1 MALGLL
7 SLGGCR
13 TMPVGGDGLTLD
25 ARRERLE
32 AVEEW
37 EMRGRLAVDTGERA
51 FQGSFQWHQN
61 RDALELVVRGP
72 LGGGV
77 LQVRG
82 SPGALTVTSG
92 GETWLLEDPEA
103 DLSELLGWW
112 LPVASLP
119 AWLVGLPDPAHRAE
133 TRTGEIG
140 ALESLEQRAWRLDY
154 VSYQLR
160 EGLLIPRR
168 IDMSHGPL
176 KVRVAVDAWVPAGA
190 VPAS

>member
-7 SLGGCR
+7 ALGGCR
-13 TMPVGGDGLTLD
+13 TMPVGGDGLSLD

-32 AVEEW
+32 AVEAW

-51 FQGSFQWHQN
+51 FQGSFQWQQN

-82 SPGALTVTSG
+82 SADGLTLTSG
-92 GETWLLEDPEA
+92 GETRSLADPEA
-103 DLSELLGWW
+103 DLSALLGWW
-112 LPVASLP
+112 LPVTSLP
-119 AWLVGLPDPAHRAE
+119 AWLVGLPDPAHRAA

-140 ALESLEQRAWRLDY
+140 ALESLEQRAWHLDY

-176 KVRVAVDAWVPAGA
+176 KVRVSVDAWAPVGA